1 MTELKAETDPAE
13 VGLDPARLDRVDRH
27 FRRYVDDGRL
37 PGWLLTVSRQGR
49 LAHVSSYG
57 LRDIEAGPP
66 VETDTPW
73 RLYPMTKPGH
83 SVPALMLHEGGA
95 LEPPG

>member
-57 LRDIEAGPP
+57 LRDIEAGLPGG
-66 VETDTPW
+66 TDTPW
-73 RLYPMTKPGH
+73 RIYSMAQPNHPG
-83 SVPALMLHEGGA
+83 AGLMLSQEGA
-95 LEPPG
+95 LEPT